1 MNKAQLI
8 DAVADRLGGSRRDA
22 NEAVEAVI
30 DTITRT
36 VAGGDRVAITGFG
49 VFEKIDRPART
60 ARNPRTGERVKVK
73 KTAVPRFRAGQ
84 GLKDVVSGSRKLPRL
99 TATRPAAS
107 AARAVATKTATTTAS
122 KSASAKPA
130 SSKVGASA
138 AKASTA
144 GARSA
149 AKSSSARAG
158 ASRAGMAKASTAAA
172 AAKKATAS
180 SGGKKASAK
189 RTAKK

>member
-22 NEAVEAVI
+22 NDAVEALI

-49 VFEKIDRPART
+49 VFEKVDRPARM
-60 ARNPRTGERVKVK
+60 ARNPRTGERVRVK

-99 TATRPAAS
+99 SGARASASRASASRPAAS
-107 AARAVATKTATTTAS
+107 
-122 KSASAKPA
+122 
-130 SSKVGASA
+130 
-138 AKASTA
+138 
-144 GARSA
+144 
-149 AKSSSARAG
+149 
-158 ASRAGMAKASTAAA
+158 
-172 AAKKATAS
+172 KATAS
-180 SGGKKASAK
+180 KPSTTAKATASRGAAKSAPGKSSVRVASKSSGSARTTRKANNTSPARKTTAK
-189 RTAKK
+189 RAPKK